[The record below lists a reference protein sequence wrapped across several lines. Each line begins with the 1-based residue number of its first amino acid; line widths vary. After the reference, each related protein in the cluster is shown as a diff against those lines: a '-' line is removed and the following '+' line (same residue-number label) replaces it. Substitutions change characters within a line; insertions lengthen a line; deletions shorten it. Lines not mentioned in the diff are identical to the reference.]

1 MWKTDWKRYLP
12 WVAVTEIVGFLAGIL
27 SREGT
32 SMYAVMEKP
41 PLSPPGIIFPV
52 VWTILYALMGIGAA
66 RVYGSEDSVW
76 RKWGLNLFV
85 IQLVVNFF
93 WPLIFFSARA
103 YGFALIWLVLLWALV
118 LAQILVYRKV
128 DRLAAVL
135 QIPYLLWLTFA
146 AYLNFAVWQLNL

>member
-12 WVAVTEIVGFLAGIL
+12 WVAVTEFVGILAGIL
-27 SREGT
+27 SRGGL
-32 SMYAVMEKP
+32 SLYAMIEKP
-41 PLSPPGIIFPV
+41 PLSPPAVVFPV
-52 VWTILYALMGIGAA
+52 VWTVLYALMGIGAA

-93 WPLIFFSARA
+93 WPLIFFNAQA

-118 LAQILVYRKV
+118 LAQILLYRKV

-146 AYLNFAVWQLNL
+146 AYLNFAVWQMNL

>member
-32 SMYAVMEKP
+32 SMYAMMEKP
-41 PLSPPGIIFPV
+41 PLSPPAAVFPV
-52 VWTILYALMGIGAA
+52 VWTVLYALMGIGAA
-66 RVYGSEDSVW
+66 RVYGGEDAKW

-93 WPLIFFSARA
+93 WPLIFFSAQA